1 MQLRYLVRLKSSS
14 TQSDE
19 GFLRT
24 VRSLSGSVGANVRN
38 PKWTSYDALELDV
51 FVNSKS
57 DFDLLVSAVEPL
69 SKIEFI
75 HDLNEPPVH
84 KPRDEILSEARGYL
98 NSERFWEAHETLEGL
113 WRVSSGDEKVLLQG
127 LILVCAAFVHHQKK
141 EEDTAQSVL
150 RRARRQLDWPED
162 SYDGMAIRKLRSR
175 VDEIL
180 ASGRFRVFRI

>member
-1 MQLRYLVRLKSSS
+1 LIRLKSASAK
-14 TQSDE
+14 SDE

-24 VRSLSGSVGANVRN
+24 VRSLSSSVGASVRN
-38 PKWTSYDALELDV
+38 PKWTSYEALEVDV

-57 DFDLLVSAVEPL
+57 DFDLFVSALEPL

-84 KPRDEILSEARGYL
+84 KSRDEVLSEARGYF

-113 WRVSSGDEKVLLQG
+113 WRVSSGDEKLLLQG
-127 LILVCAAFVHHQKK
+127 LILICAAFVHHQKK

-150 RRARRQLDWPED
+150 RRARRQLDWPHDRYNEID
-162 SYDGMAIRKLRSR
+162 LGEVRSR

-180 ASGRFRVFRI
+180 DKGRFRVFRF